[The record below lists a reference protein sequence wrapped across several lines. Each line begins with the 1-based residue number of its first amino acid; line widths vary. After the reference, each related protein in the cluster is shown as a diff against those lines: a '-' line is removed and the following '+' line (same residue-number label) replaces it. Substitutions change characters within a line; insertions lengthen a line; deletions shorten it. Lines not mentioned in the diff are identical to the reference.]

1 MFHFCP
7 VFVPKTPGSQSGSGL
22 TPKVNHLQAGSNP
35 TTGKFIMQIHS
46 YLLEKFCYQTNKLK

>member
-7 VFVPKTPGSQSGSGL
+7 VFVPKTSGL
-22 TPKVNHLQAGSNP
+22 TPKVNHLQAGSNS

-46 YLLEKFCYQTNKLK
+46 YILEKSCYQTNKLK